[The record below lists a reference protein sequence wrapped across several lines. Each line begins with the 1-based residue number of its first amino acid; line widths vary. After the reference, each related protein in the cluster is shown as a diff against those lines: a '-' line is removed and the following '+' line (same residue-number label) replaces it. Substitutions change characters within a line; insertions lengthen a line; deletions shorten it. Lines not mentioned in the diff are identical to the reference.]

1 MGDTYRDPVDHSRT
15 HNQHAGESMIDTYIW
30 PGFFMLAI
38 GLLALACFV
47 AAAAYN
53 HHEWLWATGVIALT
67 SLAAG
72 TACIVVEHRRVLR
85 IEARW
90 IAHHPTAQS
99 HRPVA

>member
-1 MGDTYRDPVDHSRT
+1 MGDTYQDPVDHSRT
-15 HNQHAGESMIDTYIW
+15 HNQHAGQSMIDTYSW
-30 PGFFMLAI
+30 PGFLLLAV

-53 HHEWLWATGVIALT
+53 HHEWLMATGVIALT

-72 TACIVVEHRRVLR
+72 TAYIAVEHRRVRR

-90 IAHHPTAQS
+90 IADHPTGDS
-99 HRPVA
+99 RRPAA